1 MSERIPVLKADR
13 QLERLSDLM
22 PQADEAARQL
32 YAEVAPGVV
41 KVATDRGS
49 GSGFFVDGQGRVVTN
64 AHVVQDVTE
73 IKVVDHDGGKYR
85 ARLEK
90 LDDINDLA
98 VLKLEGAASTSSR
111 ALSLGASKALS
122 PDQPVWALGHPLGLT
137 PTYISPGYFRS
148 RDLELNVLT
157 QRDPNFQTDLAK
169 KKQELTPAEAA
180 DVDAFL
186 ARPLLHG
193 KVHLEGG
200 NSGGPLVDR
209 SGKVVG
215 VSDWIDP
222 RDHSRSYFIPVDK
235 VEELLAQK
243 DSKFEIS
250 HAYAAQPWAN
260 LYQWQW
266 KNLPTVAAV
275 ETGIAGLTAAGAAR
289 LAVRF
294 PRFGTFG
301 AVSLGVLGLTELA
314 SDGAD
319 FLSHHSDR
327 DRLKF
332 GIASASDL
340 LTVAGAVARFIP
352 AARPYSLAAVGIG
365 LAGRIG
371 SDFIPNRLVITDIRR
386 TNGAPHPPF
395 DPEKI

>member
-13 QLERLSDLM
+13 QLERLADLM
-22 PQADEAARQL
+22 PQADETARQL

-41 KVATDRGS
+41 KVVTDRGA
-49 GSGFFVDGQGRVVTN
+49 GSGFFVDRQGRVVTN

-73 IKVVDHDGGKYR
+73 IKVIDHAGARYR

-98 VLKLEGAASTSSR
+98 VLKLEGATASR
-111 ALSLGASKALS
+111 ALSLGVGRALAA
-122 PDQPVWALGHPLGLT
+122 DQPVWALGHPLGLT
-137 PTYISPGYFRS
+137 PAYISPGYFRW
-148 RDLELNVLT
+148 RDVELNVLT
-157 QRDPNFQTDLAK
+157 RRDPHFKADLAR

-193 KVHLEGG
+193 RVHLEGG
-200 NSGGPLVDR
+200 NSGGPLVDK

-215 VSDWIDP
+215 VSNWIEP
-222 RDHSRSYFIPVDK
+222 GDHSRAYFIPVDK
-235 VEELLAQK
+235 VEELLSRK

-250 HAYAAQPWAN
+250 HANSAEPWAN
-260 LYQWQW
+260 LYKWQW
-266 KNLPTVAAV
+266 KNLPAVAAI

-314 SDGAD
+314 SDGAN
-319 FLSHHSDR
+319 FLSHRSDR

-340 LTVAGAVARFIP
+340 LGVAGAVGRFIP
-352 AARPYSLAAVGIG
+352 ATRPYSLAAVGIG

-371 SDFIPNRLVITDIRR
+371 SDFIPNRLVITNIRR

-395 DPEKI
+395 DPERI